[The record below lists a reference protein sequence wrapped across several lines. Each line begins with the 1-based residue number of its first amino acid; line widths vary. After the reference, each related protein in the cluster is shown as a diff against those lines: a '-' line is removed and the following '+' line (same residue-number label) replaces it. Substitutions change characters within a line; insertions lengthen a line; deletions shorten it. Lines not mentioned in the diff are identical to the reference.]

1 MLLCSLL
8 GVRPATVPS
17 LHLAPQLSWHA
28 LLYPGSR
35 VGVLGW
41 GGGGALGR
49 SFDGGHVFERFDFRS
64 QLNPDRC
71 SPSPFIKNRKDM
83 PTRRVRSA
91 ARLHG
96 GADSPLTGNAMRPSA
111 STPGLGM
118 RPTTAPDLV
127 GRGGMAASLDDG
139 GGASG
144 LGGLSTSASAKS
156 LLKKGEIVHT
166 RPWEPTK
173 LYRVHTPDADASLKK
188 LLQANQGAKPGRLTS
203 EDYGIGYGKDFGPA
217 VRRKNTPGL
226 KPRHSWQIMDQQA
239 EAEKRRRPRSSI
251 EYTHR
256 VPSPSLLPV
265 PSPPL
270 LPNRRPPAPR
280 PLPLKRTSCG
290 VRGAHGLLLEPAAM
304 GLLLQWP
311 RAVGVVCARYTYIL
325 LTSYLVLTV
334 RGRLRHTGLATT
346 GLATT
351 HPSSS
356 GPQTSACDRATR
368 LAPAP
373 APSQSLASGR
383 AFNG

>member
-1 MLLCSLL
+1 M
-8 GVRPATVPS
+8 
-17 LHLAPQLSWHA
+17 
-28 LLYPGSR
+28 
-35 VGVLGW
+35 
-41 GGGGALGR
+41 GR

-118 RPTTAPDLV
+118 RPTTAPELV

-265 PSPPL
+265 PSPSL

-290 VRGAHGLLLEPAAM
+290 VRGAHMACCSSLLPWACCSS
-304 GLLLQWP
+304 LLPWACCSCGCVP
-311 RAVGVVCARYTYIL
+311 SGSSVRAI
-325 LTSYLVLTV
+325 LTSYLHLTWCLPCAV
-334 RGRLRHTGLATT
+334 DCATPGSPPQVSPRPTPAAVDHKLRHAIERRDWRRR
-346 GLATT
+346 
-351 HPSSS
+351 P
-356 GPQTSACDRATR
+356 PRAS
-368 LAPAP
+368 P
-373 APSQSLASGR
+373 
-383 AFNG
+383 